1 MRPENLNKLY
11 VIGIGYKPL
20 EEMAKKILLN
30 SEVILT
36 SERLFEVFRCYDE
49 FEAVKERVMV
59 INNVDETIEF
69 IRSNELK
76 SIVLLASGDPMFFG
90 IGRRVVNEFGK
101 ERVEILP
108 DLSSIQVA
116 FSRIKEPWD
125 NAFLMSLHGG
135 PDPVKRR
142 RLPYE
147 MKDIPF
153 LLKKY
158 NKLAILTDRENNPSR
173 IANFLISTCSLQH
186 QGPFAIKIYV
196 CERLGYPDERII
208 EGKPAEISK
217 MTFRTPN
224 VVVIVKQD
232 DNAVGI
238 DTYSDDVQYR
248 SHTPSPS
255 LPLFGLTCDEI
266 SHARGLITKD
276 EVRAIVI
283 HRLRPF
289 RKMVFWDIGAGSGS
303 VSLEISRLFPDA
315 RVYAIE
321 RDPAQIVHLKTNTE
335 IFDSNIN
342 IINGEAPDVLMELP
356 SPDRVFIGGSGGKLV
371 DIIGHVHKR
380 MSEGIITLNAVTLET
395 LNTAMEILKK
405 NSYIVD
411 VIELS
416 ISRLRPLGCSH
427 HLSGENPVFII
438 TATRSCEIPS

>member
-1 MRPENLNKLY
+1 MRLENLNKLY
-11 VIGIGYKPL
+11 IIGIGYKPL
-20 EEMAKKILLN
+20 EEMAKKILFN

-36 SERLFEVFRCYDE
+36 SERLFEVFRFYDE

-69 IRSNELK
+69 IKSNELK

-153 LLKKY
+153 LLQRH
-158 NKLAILTDRENNPSR
+158 NKIAILTDSENNPTE
-173 IANFLISTCSLQH
+173 IAKVINASPGIA
-186 QGPFAIKIYV
+186 PVIYV

-208 EGKPAEISK
+208 EGKPAEISD
-217 MTFRTPN
+217 MTFRAPN
-224 VVVIVKQD
+224 VVVIVKQG
-232 DNAVGI
+232 DNAGGI
-238 DTYSDDVQYR
+238 DTSSDDVQYR
-248 SHTPSPS
+248 LHIPSPS

-283 HRLRPF
+283 HKLRPF
-289 RKMVFWDIGAGSGS
+289 RNMVFWDIGAGSGS

-321 RDPAQIVHLKTNTE
+321 RDPAQIMHLKANTE
-335 IFDSNIN
+335 IFGSNIN
-342 IINGEAPDVLMELP
+342 IIHGEAPEVLMDLP

-371 DIIGHVHKR
+371 DIIGHLHKR
-380 MSEGIITLNAVTLET
+380 MPEGIITLNAITLET

-411 VIELS
+411 VIEVS

-438 TATRSCEIPS
+438 TATLSCEIP